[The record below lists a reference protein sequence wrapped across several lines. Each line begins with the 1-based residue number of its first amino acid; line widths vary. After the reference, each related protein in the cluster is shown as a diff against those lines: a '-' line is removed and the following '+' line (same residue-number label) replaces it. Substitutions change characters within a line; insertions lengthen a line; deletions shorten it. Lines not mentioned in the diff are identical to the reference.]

1 MNGARHRRSGSWDN
15 RVDNA
20 RSFRA
25 IGDTVNLASR
35 LETVN
40 NAYKM
45 RILVDEK
52 TFQLAQ
58 NDVEAREIDFLTVA
72 GKVEPMRV

>member
-1 MNGARHRRSGSWDN
+1 M
-15 RVDNA
+15 
-20 RSFRA
+20 

-35 LETVN
+35 LERVN
-40 NAYKM
+40 NTYKM

-58 NDVEAREIDFLTVA
+58 NDVEAREIDFITLA
-72 GKVEPMRV
+72 GKVEPVRV